1 MKKFTLLL
9 YLTGLLTTFSFAQRP
24 EYNDLIVY
32 FADGNLE
39 KLLKQAEKYTTAD
52 DSRKD
57 AIPYL
62 YLSKANLEISKGG
75 DLAEEFPRAF
85 KDAVK
90 YAGKAIQK
98 DDDDRTM
105 YNANLPHFTAVKK
118 EVFEQIRNLVESNDY
133 GRLMGVLPLMEKIE
147 KGEIGTAFL
156 KAVAKYQR
164 GDKSGFRI
172 EQKEALALLDNFDTG
187 SLVLSDDDSI
197 EEAAKKKIDREV
209 FKFGIIQYAKTLVVM
224 EETSE
229 AKAILGK
236 VKQLYEED
244 KNFMKEYNKI
254 VN

>member
-1 MKKFTLLL
+1 MKKITLLF
-9 YLTGLLTTFSFAQRP
+9 YLIGLLTTFSFAQRP
-24 EYNDLIVY
+24 EYNDLVVY
-32 FADGNLE
+32 FADGDLE
-39 KLLKQAEKYTTAD
+39 KLLKEAEKYTTDD

-62 YLSKANLEISKGG
+62 YLSKANFEISKGG
-75 DLAEEFPRAF
+75 DLSEKYPRAF

-98 DDDDRTM
+98 DDDNQTM
-105 YNANLPHFTAVKK
+105 YNANLAHFTMVKK
-118 EVFEQIRNLVESNDY
+118 EVFEQIRNLVESDDY

-147 KGEIGTAFL
+147 KEEVGTAFL

-172 EQKEALALLDNFDTG
+172 EQKVAMTKLENFDTG
-187 SLVLSDDDSI
+187 TLVLSDDDTV
-197 EEAAKKKIDREV
+197 EEAAKKKVDREV
-209 FKFGIIQYAKTLVVM
+209 FKFGIVQYAKTLVVM

-236 VKQLYEED
+236 IKQLYEDD